1 MNQVMTERAF
11 KLMAAAPVDG
21 CLVEFGVYKGG
32 GLSMMARAARRYLGH
47 VPPLF
52 GFDSFDGMPATEVAL
67 DGALASDWA
76 ENTFLDT
83 SLEGVHHRLKSEG
96 VTAELTKGIFGNL
109 EPLSE
114 YGIDKARFVHLDADI
129 YEGYRD
135 ALRLLTPH
143 LQVGTV
149 ILFDESVP
157 PTDYRYQ
164 GVRFHGQR
172 AVREW
177 ENETN
182 FNLHLIRFVWTAAL
196 CVIVNE
202 DYLKQYSRVIS
213 QIRRDTI
220 WESFKN
226 ILKRALSK

>member
-1 MNQVMTERAF
+1 MIPAMTERAF

-32 GLSMMARAARRYLGH
+32 GLSMMASLARRHLGR
-47 VPPLF
+47 VPPLW
-52 GFDSFDGMPATEVAL
+52 GFDSFEGMPATRVAL
-67 DGALASDWA
+67 DSALASDWA
-76 ENTFLDT
+76 ENTFFDT
-83 SLEGVHHRLKSEG
+83 SLEGVRQQLKSEG
-96 VTAELTKGIFGNL
+96 VAAELVKGVFGTL
-109 EPLSE
+109 KPLSG
-114 YGIDKARFVHLDADI
+114 YGIDKVRFVHLDADI

-135 ALRLLTPH
+135 ALCLLTPH

-149 ILFDESVP
+149 ILFDESIP

-182 FNLHLIRFVWTAAL
+182 LNLHLIRFDWTVEL
-196 CVIVNE
+196 YVIVNE
-202 DYLKQYSRVIS
+202 DYLKEYALAIKQL
-213 QIRRDTI
+213 RRDSVV
-220 WESFKN
+220 ESMKN
-226 ILKRALSK
+226 IAKTFLGR